1 MERKKF
7 WYGADALRH
16 ASGAGLALLAAAAMV
31 ACGSDNST
39 GPARV
44 HIPSSI
50 AASAVGCGTVK
61 VATDP
66 GNKNSDSVDVQT
78 YNLSATWQAT
88 GTWKAMFVDIG
99 TGKTLATT
107 AVDANQTKTTVIRNA
122 AGAVTSQCQFKKD
135 ALAYAILFPDGDQP
149 VASDADL
156 TATITVGP

>member
-1 MERKKF
+1 MEKKS
-7 WYGADALRH
+7 WYGGYTLRR
-16 ASGAGLALLAAAAMV
+16 ASSAGLALLAAASIV

-39 GPARV
+39 GVARV

-88 GTWKAMFVDIG
+88 GTWRAMFVDVG
-99 TGKTLATT
+99 AGKTLATT
-107 AVDANQTKTTVIRNA
+107 TVDANQTKTTVIRNA
-122 AGAVTSQCQFKKD
+122 AGAVTSQCQFLKGTV
-135 ALAYAILFPDGDQP
+135 AYAILFPDGTAP

-156 TATITVGP
+156 TPTITVGS

>member
-1 MERKKF
+1 MDKKF
-7 WYGADALRH
+7 WYGGHALRH
-16 ASGAGLALLAAAAMV
+16 AGRAGLALLAAASMS
-31 ACGSDNST
+31 ACGSDDDST

-50 AASAVGCGTVK
+50 AASATGCGTV
-61 VATDP
+61 VVGTGAAAH
-66 GNKNSDSVDVQT
+66 NVQT

-107 AVDANQTKTTVIRNA
+107 AVDANQTKTTVIRNT
-122 AGAVTSQCQFKKD
+122 AGAITAQCQFKAGD
-135 ALAYAILFPDGDQP
+135 LAYAILFPDGDQP

-156 TATITVGP
+156 TATITVGQ